1 MKIWTKTNF
10 FMKEKFLTLQA
21 CGFHEKNID
30 KKSSDF
36 DENWYAYRP
45 NF

>member
-1 MKIWTKTNF
+1 MKIWTKNNF
-10 FMKEKFLTLQA
+10 LAKKKFLSLRA
-21 CGFHEKNID
+21 FGLHV
-30 KKSSDF
+30 KKMAKKQSDF